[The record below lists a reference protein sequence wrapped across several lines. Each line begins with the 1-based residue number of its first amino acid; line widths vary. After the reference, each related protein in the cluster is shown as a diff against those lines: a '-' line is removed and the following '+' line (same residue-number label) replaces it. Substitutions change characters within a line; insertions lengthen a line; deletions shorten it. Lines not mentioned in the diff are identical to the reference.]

1 MDRVFRAEHRKQ
13 LLTRYRTPILLA
25 GLSGPGLL
33 LLYAAV
39 LIWSLQALA
48 GYLLAL
54 VCISLLLWLPGAALL
69 RLLPPGDLAPAER
82 FGLTIGTSCA
92 LLPLLLLASLH
103 LGLRWNAAGAWLLLL
118 ICALVWL
125 WPYRRDIRQLSLDW
139 RVWRSNTELI
149 GLLLIL
155 GLALIIRLLPTRDL
169 LVGMWGDSYHHTV
182 MAWLLA
188 EHGGIFSSWQPV
200 VPLTTFTYHY
210 GFHAAVAWL
219 AWASGLPVT
228 GGVLLVSQV
237 QNALAVVA
245 VHVLTRRLTGSPA
258 AALWAALLVVTLS
271 PLPADYLNWGRS
283 TQLAGQ
289 LLLPVVAVA
298 WIILIERAT
307 PLDGCAAGWR
317 DLWRP
322 GLLAALLT
330 AGLALTHY
338 RVAVFAACFVLVYAG
353 YALLLRVRS
362 WRAFGRLSG
371 IGLFSGGLALLL
383 ILPWLLRLR
392 EGALLQIGSH
402 FASQNIGSEQ
412 TNALPP
418 IDTLVTAYAGWPL
431 LGLALAGLPALIWRR
446 QWAGLTLPLAALLIY
461 LAANPYLLGLN
472 GAGII
477 TNFAVLIAMYLLLA
491 PLAGY
496 ALATLGMLPGRTSGE
511 PKLAQAAQI
520 ACGGLLLLLG
530 ISWQLERF
538 NPAYMLYTPADDRAA
553 AWIRQE
559 TEPDAQIFVNSFS
572 AYSNTLYAGSDGGW
586 WLPFMTGRQTNLP
599 PITYGSEAAEDPEYR
614 YLVNQF
620 NAEIQAAPIDAAVTA
635 ERLKAAGYDYLY
647 NGPAANPPAEYLDPA
662 RIDASPLYEQVYQHA
677 GATVWRIR

>member
-1 MDRVFRAEHRKQ
+1 MDRPVRDVYRKQ

-25 GLSGPGLL
+25 GFAGLILL
-33 LLYAAV
+33 LLYAAA
-39 LIWSLQALA
+39 LTWSLPAPA
-48 GYLLAL
+48 TWLLACVSL
-54 VCISLLLWLPGAALL
+54 GLLLWLPGAVLL
-69 RLLPPGDLAPAER
+69 RLLPPGDLAPVER
-82 FGLTIGTSCA
+82 FALTVGASCA
-92 LLPLLLLASLH
+92 LLPMLLLASRQLSLH
-103 LGLRWNAAGAWLLLL
+103 WNTATAWLLLL
-118 ICALVWL
+118 ICAGIWFWSYRQNLRQRSLNRQTRRIDGELAGL
-125 WPYRRDIRQLSLDW
+125 W
-139 RVWRSNTELI
+139 
-149 GLLLIL
+149 LIL
-155 GLALIIRLLPTRDL
+155 GPALIIRLLPTRDL

-188 EHGGIFSSWQPV
+188 EHGGIFSSWQPIA
-200 VPLTTFTYHY
+200 PLTTFTYHY

-219 AWASGLPVT
+219 AWLSGLPVT

-237 QNALAVVA
+237 YNALAVVG
-245 VHVLTRRLTGSPA
+245 VHLLTRRLTGSPA

-271 PLPADYLNWGRS
+271 PLPADYLNWGRA

-289 LLLPVVAVA
+289 LLLPAVAVA
-298 WIILIERAT
+298 WIMLIERAT
-307 PLDGCAAGWR
+307 AAEAGQAIWR
-317 DLWRP
+317 DLMRP

-338 RVAVFAACFVLVYAG
+338 RVAVFAACFVLAYAG

-371 IGLFSGGLALLL
+371 AGLLSAGLALLL

-418 IDTLVTAYAGWPL
+418 LDMLVTAYAGWPL

-477 TNFAVLIAMYLLLA
+477 TNFAVLIAAYLLLA

-496 ALATLGMLPGRTSGE
+496 ALATLGVWLGRASGD

-520 ACGGLLLLLG
+520 ACGGLLLLMG
-530 ISWQLERF
+530 ISWQQERF
-538 NPAYMLYTPADDRAA
+538 NPGYVLYTPADDRAA

-559 TEPDAQIFVNSFS
+559 TEPDAQIFVNSFP
-572 AYSNTLYAGSDGGW
+572 AYNNTLYAGSDGGW

-599 PITYGSEAAEDPEYR
+599 PITYGSEAAENPEYR

-620 NAEIQAAPIDAAVTA
+620 NAEIQATPIDAALTA

-647 NGPAANPPAEYLDPA
+647 NGPAANPPLEYLDPA

>member
-13 LLTRYRTPILLA
+13 LLTRYRMPILLA
-25 GLSGPGLL
+25 GLSGLILL

-39 LIWSLQALA
+39 LFWSLQSPATYVLSIA
-48 GYLLAL
+48 SLG
-54 VCISLLLWLPGAALL
+54 LLLWLPGAVLL
-69 RLLPPGDLAPAER
+69 RLLPPGGLAPAER
-82 FGLTIGTSCA
+82 FAMTIGASCA
-92 LLPLLLLASLH
+92 LLPLLLLASLQ
-103 LGLRWNAAGAWLLLL
+103 LGLRWNTATAWLLLL
-118 ICALVWL
+118 LCAGVWI
-125 WPYRRDIRQLSLDW
+125 WPYRQNLWQSPLNWQTW
-139 RVWRSNTELI
+139 RIDGELA

-155 GLALIIRLLPTRDL
+155 GMGLLIRLLPMRDL

-188 EHGGIFSSWQPV
+188 EHGGIFSSWQPIA
-200 VPLTTFTYHY
+200 PLTTFTYHY

-219 AWASGLPVT
+219 AWLSGLPVT

-237 QNALAVVA
+237 YNALAVVG
-245 VHVLTRRLTGSPA
+245 VHLLTRRLTGSPA
-258 AALWAALLVVTLS
+258 AGLWAALLVVTIS
-271 PLPADYLNWGRS
+271 PLPGEYLNWGRS

-289 LLLPVVAVA
+289 LLLPAVVVAWVM
-298 WIILIERAT
+298 LIERAT
-307 PLDGCAAGWR
+307 ADGAGQPNWR
-317 DLWRP
+317 DLIRP

-353 YALLLRVRS
+353 YALLLQVRS
-362 WRAFGRLSG
+362 WQAFGRLSG
-371 IGLFSGGLALLL
+371 AGLLSGGLAFLLM
-383 ILPWLLRLR
+383 LPWLLRLR
-392 EGALLQIGSH
+392 EGALLQIGNH

-418 IDTLVTAYAGWPL
+418 FDAMVTAYAGWPL

-446 QWAGLTLPLAALLIY
+446 QWAGLTLPLAALVIY

-477 TNFAVLIAMYLLLA
+477 TNFAVLIAVYLLLA

-496 ALATLGMLPGRTSGE
+496 ALATLGMLLGRGSGE
-511 PKLAQAAQI
+511 TKLAQAAQI
-520 ACGGLLLLLG
+520 GCAGLLLLLG
-530 ISWQLERF
+530 TSWQLERF
-538 NPAYMLYTPADDRAA
+538 NPGYVLYTSADDQAA

-559 TEPDAQIFVNSFS
+559 TEPDAQIFVNSFP
-572 AYSNTLYAGSDGGW
+572 AYNNTLYAGSDGGW

-599 PITYGSEAAEDPEYR
+599 PITYGSEAAENPEFR

-620 NAEIQAAPIDAAVTA
+620 NAEIQAAPIDAAATA
-635 ERLKAAGYDYLY
+635 AQLKAAGYDYLY
-647 NGPAANPPAEYLDPA
+647 NGPAANPAAEYLDPA

-677 GATVWRIR
+677 GATIWRIR